1 VLPLA
6 RAAVAVGVNGLF
18 FEIHPDPSK
27 ALSDSATQVP
37 LADFRI
43 IVKQLLHLYRCV
55 HTLHSL

>member
-1 VLPLA
+1 MPLA

-27 ALSDSATQVP
+27 ALSDAATQIA
-37 LADFRI
+37 LADFGL